1 MLSFYVLIKKKN
13 NIFQNVNEATTD
25 TAGPMSMGMI
35 IVPPLP
41 PGRALDQL
49 FGRGQDSSF
58 TQDPPWR
65 AQGQGGFMESL
76 GHDGKTYIMG
86 HPPISGR
93 KG

>member
-1 MLSFYVLIKKKN
+1 MLSFYVLIIKK
-13 NIFQNVNEATTD
+13 FQNVNEATTD

-49 FGRGQDSSF
+49 FSRDQDSSF

-76 GHDGKTYIMG
+76 GHDGRTYIMG
-86 HPPISGR
+86 HPTISGR